1 MVEEPARD
9 EVEQLRE
16 LLRLAQERQRNG
28 RRVIFDNISDLFL
41 SAEGRLSDRERALM
55 SEILSALLREMEMQ
69 LRRDLAQRLA
79 SLANAPHDLIVAL
92 ANDEIEVA
100 RPLLM
105 QSRVLRDGD
114 LVEIVKR
121 RSEEHL
127 LAIAM
132 RSPLSE
138 EVSQAL
144 VDEGDENVIEQLLKN
159 PDAALSRRALEYLV
173 AEAQRV
179 GRFQEP
185 LLHRAELPAELAHRL
200 FWWVSAALREHILA
214 RYDLDE
220 AVLDDYLE
228 DTTRVA
234 LEQDGQP
241 TADRQA
247 ELMVDRLAAV
257 DELNETFLV
266 RALRG
271 GRVPAFVAAFARLTR
286 LSIATVRQILFDPGG
301 EPLAVAC
308 RAIGI
313 ERANFVS
320 LFLLSRQGQTRV
332 AKPDRIQ
339 HILEFYDRLPQKRA
353 RVALRYWRAEGE
365 YMKAVATLKAVEPAA
380 GVSWS

>member
-1 MVEEPARD
+1 MAEETVRD

-16 LLRLAQERQRNG
+16 LLRLAQERQRTG

-55 SEILSALLREMEMQ
+55 TEILEALLREMEMQ

-79 SLANAPHDLIVAL
+79 SLDNAPHDLIVAL

-100 RPLLM
+100 RPLLV
-105 QSRVLRDGD
+105 QSPVLRDFD
-114 LVEIVKR
+114 LIEIVKR

-144 VDEGDENVIEQLLKN
+144 VDAGEENVIEQLLKN
-159 PDAALSRRALEYLV
+159 QDAALSRRALEYLV

-185 LLHRAELPAELAHRL
+185 LLHRADLPGDLAHRL
-200 FWWVSAALREHILA
+200 FWWVSAALREHILQ

-220 AVLDDYLE
+220 GVLDDYLE

-266 RALRG
+266 RALRS
-271 GRVPAFVAAFARLTR
+271 GRVPAFVAGFAKLTR
-286 LSIATVRQILFDPGG
+286 LSFASCARSCSIRAASRWRSRAAPSGSSARTSSACSCCRDKARCALPS
-301 EPLAVAC
+301 PSASNKCLSSMTAC
-308 RAIGI
+308 RNA
-313 ERANFVS
+313 
-320 LFLLSRQGQTRV
+320 
-332 AKPDRIQ
+332 
-339 HILEFYDRLPQKRA
+339 A
-353 RVALRYWRAEGE
+353 RGWRY
-365 YMKAVATLKAVEPAA
+365 ATGDPR
-380 GVSWS
+380 GST